1 MNIWNVQSKESLK
14 KATPGEIRNILLGN
28 RGIVTDA
35 DREEFLH
42 PTNPIDIAVSQTGIE
57 RDELHAALTRIKK
70 AVEDKE
76 SVVVYCDYDAD
87 GVTSGSILWEA
98 LYTLGA
104 HVMPYIPHRV
114 EEGYGL
120 SVKGIDT
127 VRDSY
132 HPALLI
138 TIDHGITGAEQV
150 AYAKSLGMDVIV
162 CDHHVK
168 PSVVPKAITVHTTTL
183 CAAGIAWF
191 VARELLKKSHMDAL
205 VDLLP
210 LAAIGT
216 VADMMPLVGVNR
228 SLVTYGMKEMTR
240 TKRPGFVCL
249 VEEAGLDKTAIK
261 STDISHILAPRLN
274 AAGRIEHAIDALRL
288 LCTKDAARASDLARK
303 LGSINKERQQLTIDT
318 TVHALEMVEDAKTT
332 DGPIILAAH
341 ESYNQGIIGLVA
353 GKLVE
358 RYWKPSIVVSIG
370 ESVSKASARSIPGFN
385 IIEALRQCQDE
396 LLEVGGHP
404 MAAGFTLETNKIP
417 AFTQKFSALAREQLG
432 SAQPQRSILVDTILP
447 LSSVTDS
454 VWTMVDSLAPFGI
467 GNPEPVFVSRAVR
480 TTDIRVIG
488 QNQKHLKGF
497 VRSGESGPSFP
508 MVAFGFASKKEVF
521 ESSGPVD
528 IAYTI
533 DMNTW
538 NSHTSLQLK
547 LRDIQPHKGTNSS
560 K

>member
-1 MNIWNVQSKESLK
+1 MNIWNVQTKEQLLQP
-14 KATPGEIRNILLGN
+14 TVEDIRDILLDN
-28 RGIVTDA
+28 RGIVGEK

-42 PTNPIDIAVSQTGIE
+42 PTNPIDIPLLLTGIDNDDLSSAIQ
-57 RDELHAALTRIKK
+57 RMKQ
-70 AVEDKE
+70 AVADKE
-76 SVVVYCDYDAD
+76 SIVVYCDYDAD

-104 HVMPYIPHRV
+104 TVMPYIPHRV

-120 SVKGIDT
+120 SVKGIDAI
-127 VRDSY
+127 RDSY
-132 HPALLI
+132 HPTLVI
-138 TIDHGITGAEQV
+138 TIDHGITGADQV
-150 AYAKSLGMDVIV
+150 AYAQSLGMDVIV

-168 PSVVPKAITVHTTTL
+168 PLVVPKATTVHTTTL
-183 CAAGIAWF
+183 CAAGISWF
-191 VARELLKKSHMDAL
+191 IARELLKKSHMDEL
-205 VDLLP
+205 IDLLP
-210 LAAIGT
+210 LAAMGT

-228 SLVTYGMKEMTR
+228 SLVTHGIGQMKQ

-249 VEEAGLDKTAIK
+249 VEEAGLDKATIK

-274 AAGRIEHAIDALRL
+274 AAGRIEHALDALRL
-288 LCTKDAARASDLARK
+288 LCTKDATRASVLAQK

-318 TVHALEMVEDAKTT
+318 TVHALEMVEDAKIH
-332 DGPIILAAH
+332 DGPVILAAH

-370 ESVSKASARSIPGFN
+370 ETVSKASARSIPGFN

-404 MAAGFTLETNKIP
+404 MAAGFTLETKKIP
-417 AFTQKFSALAREQLG
+417 EFQKKFTQIAKKEIG
-432 SAQPQRSILVDTILP
+432 SKMPQRSIAVDCTIP
-447 LSSVTDS
+447 LKAVKDS
-454 VWTMVDSLAPFGI
+454 LWSMVDSFAPFGI
-467 GNPEPVFVSRAVR
+467 GNPEPVFMSTIVR
-480 TTDIRVIG
+480 TTDVRVIG

-497 VRSGESGPSFP
+497 VRSGESGVSFP
-508 MVAFGFASKKEVF
+508 MVAFGFASQKEVF
-521 ESSGPVD
+521 ESSGFVD

-547 LRDIQPHKGTNSS
+547 LRDIKPHKE
-560 K
+560 